1 MTDALRLT
9 LVTPEQAGRAVSAQ
23 LVPFCRALWQDGERV
38 SLVAQRE
45 EDARSLQQNAFY
57 WAFVLKTISEQ
68 AVIDGIGATDE
79 GWHLYFKRR
88 VLGYK
93 VSLVKLP
100 GKKRKS
106 ITREL
111 RSTTDL
117 KQRRR
122 GDPDPKRYMTD
133 YLDAVMAIAATEFGV
148 TFDAGRSWENWQA

>member
-1 MTDALRLT
+1 MSESLHLT
-9 LVTPEQAGRAVSAQ
+9 LVTPEQATRAVSAQ

-45 EDARSLQQNAFY
+45 EDARSLQQNAFM
-57 WAFVLKTISEQ
+57 WGFVLKTISAQ
-68 AVIDGIGATDE
+68 AVIDGIGADE
-79 GWHLYFKRR
+79 NGWHLYFKRR
-88 VLGYK
+88 LLGYK
-93 VSLVKLP
+93 VVQTKLP

-122 GDPDPKRYMTD
+122 GDPDPAKYMTD

-148 TFDAGRSWENWQA
+148 TFDADKRWEDWRA